1 MRVLY
6 DHQKFSTQ
14 RVGGITRY
22 FAELFAHFSSDVTP
36 VVSLKFNRNL
46 YISGNGR
53 LFPRKVYDY
62 DFRHAGKS
70 IVVAAADRVNRM
82 YSEHDLRHLD
92 YDIFHPTYYGC
103 YFMKESIGRPVVV
116 TVHDMIQEIYP
127 DTFGRDIIEDK
138 KRQIFAADHIVAV
151 SQHTKDDIL
160 RFYPEIAPDR
170 ISVIRHGRPLDRI
183 SPSSDSWPDEYLLF
197 VGKRD
202 GYKNFLPFVKAVAPL
217 MERRRKLRIICTG
230 DAFKPYE
237 VRELSLLPFADRV
250 IRVGA
255 TDAQLKSLYMHARAL
270 VFPSLYEGF
279 GLPILEAFGTGCP
292 VCLSDASCFP
302 EIAED
307 AAVYF
312 DPSDAGAICDTVSR
326 CICDEGL
333 RRTLRERGSM
343 RLKAFDWSQSAA
355 ELEKVYANLLS

>member
-22 FAELFAHFSSDVTP
+22 FAELFAHFSSGVTP

-46 YISGNGR
+46 YISGHGE

-62 DFRHAGKS
+62 DFTHAGRS
-70 IVVAAADRVNRM
+70 VVTAAADRVNRM

-103 YFMKESIGRPVVV
+103 YFMKERVGRPVVV
-116 TVHDMIQEIYP
+116 TVHDMIQEVYP
-127 DTFGRDIIEDK
+127 DAFGRKIIEDK
-138 KRQIFAADHIVAV
+138 KRQIFTADHIVAV
-151 SQHTKDDIL
+151 SQHTKNDIL

-170 ISVIRHGRPLDRI
+170 ISVIRHGWSLGRTA
-183 SPSSDSWPDEYLLF
+183 PSSDSWPDEYLLF

-217 MERRRKLRIICTG
+217 MESRRELRIICTG
-230 DAFKPYE
+230 EAFKPYE
-237 VRELSLLPFADRV
+237 VRELASLSYGDRV
-250 IRVGA
+250 LRVGA
-255 TDAQLKSLYMHARAL
+255 TDAQLMSLYVHAGAL

-279 GLPILEAFGTGCP
+279 GLPILEAFGAGCP

-312 DPSDAGAICDTVSR
+312 DPSDPESICAAVSR
-326 CICDEGL
+326 CFCDEGL
-333 RRTLRERGSM
+333 RKTLKDRGYR
-343 RLKAFDWSQSAA
+343 RLKAFDWSRSAA
-355 ELEKVYANLLS
+355 ALEKVYADLL

>member
-1 MRVLY
+1 MKVLY

-22 FAELFAHFSSDVTP
+22 FAELFEHFSSGVTP
-36 VVSLKFNRNL
+36 VVSLKFNRNI
-46 YISGNGR
+46 YISGNAR

-62 DFRHAGKS
+62 DFRHVGKS

-82 YSEHDLRHLD
+82 YSEHDLRHQD

-103 YFMKESIGRPVVV
+103 YFMKEDIGRPMVV

-127 DTFGRDIIEDK
+127 ETFGSKIIEDK
-138 KRQIFAADHIVAV
+138 RRQIFAADHIVAV
-151 SQHTKDDIL
+151 SQNTKDDIL
-160 RFYPEIAPDR
+160 RFYPAIAPDK
-170 ISVIRHGRPLDRI
+170 ISVIWHGMALNGT

-202 GYKNFLPFVKAVAPL
+202 GYKNFLPFVRAVAPL
-217 MERRRKLRIICTG
+217 MEHRNGLSIICAG
-230 DAFKPYE
+230 DDFKPYE
-237 VRELSLLPFADRV
+237 LRELSALPFADRV

-255 TDAQLKSLYMHARAL
+255 TDAQLMSLYMHAKAL

-279 GLPILEAFGTGCP
+279 GLPVLEAFGAGCP

-312 DPSDAGAICDTVSR
+312 DPADPESICDAVSR
-326 CICDEGL
+326 CAYDEGL
-333 RRTLRERGSM
+333 RKSLRDRGCM
-343 RLKAFDWSQSAA
+343 RLKAFDWSRSAA
-355 ELEKVYANLLS
+355 ALERIYTGLLS